1 MRKAL
6 CTLFFMV
13 LLAIDLEAAIPDM
26 KFRRLDS
33 QDGLSNSQVNCIFRD
48 SRGNVWLGT
57 AYGLNRYDGYRIKT
71 FYSNKRDT
79 TSMRDNYT
87 DEIMEAYDGKLWLK
101 QGMNY
106 CVYDPVTESFERNI
120 GTVLSKFGIPN
131 GVERLYIDCKQRF
144 WVKVYEDGIY
154 GESDVYPTFTGD
166 NQSSRV
172 WSFTWTGEA
181 ELINANSLDA
191 PQTGDSDDGNADY
204 PSRAECLADE
214 SLWNT
219 EPDTKVYAIFREVGA
234 ELPKFDPE
242 FEGHK
247 TTGVLAP
254 KAATASNGVVYN
266 AAGQQVGKAAKGLLI
281 QNGKKVVIK

>member
-1 MRKAL
+1 MKKIF
-6 CTLFFMV
+6 TLMAFAAFAV
-13 LLAIDLEAAIPDM
+13 SASAVTPFKNLYVEAYVSPTGAGEVYINPKNDEDAGYV
-26 KFRRLDS
+26 FDQS
-33 QDGLSNSQVNCIFRD
+33 EDWGE
-48 SRGNVWLGT
+48 T
-57 AYGLNRYDGYRIKT
+57 AYLKYVGGENGNGDDVKGC
-71 FYSNKRDT
+71 NKPENPA
-79 TSMRDNYT
+79 S
-87 DEIMEAYDGKLWLK
+87 
-101 QGMNY
+101 
-106 CVYDPVTESFERNI
+106 
-120 GTVLSKFGIPN
+120 PN
-131 GVERLYIDCKQRF
+131 GTFE
-144 WVKVYEDGIY
+144 VKMNAAANAGYELVCYADAVYEDGIY

-166 NQSSRV
+166 TQNTRV

-181 ELINANSLDA
+181 ELINVNSLDA
-191 PQTGDSDDGNADY
+191 PQTGDSNNDDAAY
-204 PSRAECLADE
+204 PSRDECLADE